1 MTENSRK
8 VFEFLRK
15 NKNKELT
22 KYEIVE
28 ELDIPMSAVTGS
40 VNNLVKKGYAEERQE
55 VLMPMH
61 PGQKPTVVR
70 WVQITEEGM
79 KYDPDEEERQ
89 LIRERQEAQAL
100 RRAKKLAEREER
112 ARQNAVL

>member
-8 VFEFLRK
+8 VFEYLKK
-15 NKNKELT
+15 NKGQELT

-28 ELDIPMSAVTGS
+28 ELDVPISAVTGC
-40 VNNLVKKGYAEERQE
+40 VNSLVKKGYAEERQE

-61 PGQKPTVVR
+61 PSQKPTVLR
-70 WVQITEEGM
+70 WVKLTEEGL
-79 KYDPDEEERQ
+79 KYDPDEEERRI
-89 LIRERQEAQAL
+89 LRERQEAKAL
-100 RRAKKLAEREER
+100 RKAQKLAEREER